1 MMQFRYDR
9 ARQPAP
15 FASSRPSQIEPRPK
29 SKRKRLGRRPDAI
42 VGGKGSGTLCHAPL
56 VRIEA
61 AMVAHGIAASR
72 FGRDAA
78 NDAGLVSRL
87 RCRPSVTPEMRDRL
101 NAFIDALDSGEVVN
115 G

>member
-1 MMQFRYDR
+1 MIGHVNR
-9 ARQPAP
+9 
-15 FASSRPSQIEPRPK
+15 RPSHRPARRRL
-29 SKRKRLGRRPDAI
+29 SLGRNLS
-42 VGGKGSGTLCHAPL
+42 GSGWGDVLTPSSAVRGVGTLCHAPL